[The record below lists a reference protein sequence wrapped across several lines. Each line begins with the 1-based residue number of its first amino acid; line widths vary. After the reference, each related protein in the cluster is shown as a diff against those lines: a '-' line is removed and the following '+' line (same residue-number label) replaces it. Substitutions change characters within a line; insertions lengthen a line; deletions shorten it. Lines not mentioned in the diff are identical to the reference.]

1 MRLLAFC
8 IVDMLNMDLN
18 LLHCRYAE
26 HGFELEIIALLI
38 LTRILEIHFATQNGA
53 PSLPSPEALPF
64 AVLFPSPSV
73 RPPSFAHCL
82 VRNSGGSSLLRW
94 MGHQAESPTLTWDR
108 KLHMAPMF
116 LT

>member
-8 IVDMLNMDLN
+8 IVDMLNLDLN

-73 RPPSFAHCL
+73 LRPSPIVS
-82 VRNSGGSSLLRW
+82 SGIPEDLRCCDGW
-94 MGHQAESPTLTWDR
+94 AT
-108 KLHMAPMF
+108 KLKVPH
-116 LT
+116 